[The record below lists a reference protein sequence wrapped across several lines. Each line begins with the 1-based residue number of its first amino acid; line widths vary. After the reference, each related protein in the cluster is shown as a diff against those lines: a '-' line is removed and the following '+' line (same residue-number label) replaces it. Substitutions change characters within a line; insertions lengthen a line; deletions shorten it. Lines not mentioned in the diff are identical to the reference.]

1 MKTQLNET
9 IDLMKRMNL
18 FEGNGNPRIQV
29 SRDEI
34 IDILNKQDETA
45 GGTYVSFTYVKPQSF
60 YNTKKNWRK
69 DDVTNVLSNYQ
80 ETGNEHWY
88 SAVKN
93 FNDDDNMKKMQG
105 IDGIIVTTRYNVHWT
120 TPESYRRA
128 YSDYASKLHDLRMKN
143 GIGMDSDGM
152 LGDNHNQRQE
162 SDYGPQFNQT
172 GNISKD
178 FNLASMTTKP
188 KSTCYVVDN
197 DGIIK
202 GEIPGDMIKAMNKI
216 PSPAGPEK
224 AVANVLSGEALDA
237 YMKAKAELDK
247 SFNGKNFLFDRI
259 LCIVAT
265 VGGQGYYYINDALK
279 SEIKAKSGVMVQ
291 PSEMVKIAREQ
302 LSKSF
307 DEVNNY
313 DTAKM

>member
-1 MKTQLNET
+1 MKSQINEVT
-9 IDLMKRMNL
+9 SLMERMGL
-18 FEGNGNPRIQV
+18 FEGTTPRQQV

-34 IDILNKQDETA
+34 IDILNKQDETG

-60 YNTKKNWRK
+60 YNTRKSWRK
-69 DDVTNVLSNYQ
+69 DDVTNVLSKYQ
-80 ETGNEHWY
+80 EVGNEHWY
-88 SAVKN
+88 NAIKG
-93 FNDDDNMKKMQG
+93 FNDDENMKKMQG

-120 TPESYRRA
+120 TPQSYAKA
-128 YSDYASKLHDLRMKN
+128 YADYAEKLHTLRMRN

-152 LGDNHNQRQE
+152 LGDNHNQRQT

-188 KSTCYVVDN
+188 KSTCYIVDN
-197 DGIIK
+197 QGLIK
-202 GEIPGDMIKAMNKI
+202 GEIPGEMVKAMNKVAT
-216 PSPAGPEK
+216 PAGPEK
-224 AVANVLSGEALDA
+224 AVANVLSGEALDV

-265 VGGQGYYYINDALK
+265 VDGTGYYYINDAIK
-279 SEIKAKSGVMVQ
+279 TEIKKNSDVMVQ
-291 PSEMVKIAREQ
+291 PDELVKIAREQ
-302 LSKSF
+302 LSQSF
-307 DEVNNY
+307 NDVNNY
-313 DTAKM
+313 DAAKI